1 MYKFSRTIDGKTIEP
16 LDDGVTQIQS
26 LPDFTEES
34 KYIRI
39 TLGANTEHSITLPT
53 NAVGF
58 EIDTDLDDIVM
69 NVNLASYT
77 FIANKVTA
85 TTITES
91 NFSSGMI
98 APQDRRSFT
107 VGNNKTIYMRSATG
121 GDVNLHTF

>member
-1 MYKFSRTIDGKTIEP
+1 MYKFRKTIDRDDITP
-16 LDDGVTQIQS
+16 LDDGVTQTQS

-39 TLGANTEHSITLPT
+39 TLGANTEHSITLPE

-58 EIDTDLDDIVM
+58 EIDTDLDEIVM

-98 APQDRRSFT
+98 APTDRRSFT
-107 VGNNKTIYMRSATG
+107 VGNYKTIYMRSATG

>member
-85 TTITES
+85 GLENMYAMADTNS
-91 NFSSGMI
+91 R
-98 APQDRRSFT
+98 A
-107 VGNNKTIYMRSATG
+107 A
-121 GDVNLHTF
+121 LHD

>member
-1 MYKFSRTIDGKTIEP
+1 MYKFRKTIDRDDITP
-16 LDDGVTQIQS
+16 LDDGVTQTQS

-39 TLGANTEHSITLPT
+39 TLGANTEHSITLPS
-53 NAVGF
+53 NATGF

-77 FIANKVTA
+77 FMANKVTA

-98 APQDRRSFT
+98 APTDRRSFT
-107 VGNNKTIYMRSATG
+107 VGNYKTIYMRSATG

>member
-1 MYKFSRTIDGKTIEP
+1 MFSFKRIIDRKEISPTNE
-16 LDDGVTQIQS
+16 GVTQTQS

-39 TLGANTEHSITLPT
+39 TLGANTEHSVTLPT
-53 NAVGF
+53 NEVGF

-69 NVNLASYT
+69 NVNLQSYT
-77 FIANKVTA
+77 FIASKVTA
-85 TTITES
+85 TTITEAQ
-91 NFSSGMI
+91 FTSGMM

-107 VGNNKTIYMRSATG
+107 VGRFKTIYMRSATG

>member
-1 MYKFSRTIDGKTIEP
+1 MFSFNRKIDRQNISPMNE
-16 LDDGVTQIQS
+16 GVTQTQS

-39 TLGANTEHSITLPT
+39 TLGANTEHSITLPE

-69 NVNLASYT
+69 NVNLANYT

-98 APQDRRSFT
+98 APTDRRSFT
-107 VGNNKTIYMRSATG
+107 IGRFKTIYMRSATG